1 MLETGDYKHYI
12 SCPLP
17 PRNKPLSLDSID
29 RLGAAEGDPTQALFV
44 IQRGRVE
51 RRRAGHVVDES
62 ALGMGDLPAT
72 PSDGLDDMDDHH
84 LSKSSAASGAAS
96 NAAVELVGEAMDLV
110 AFGTLH
116 TLGEKPSFATTTAL
130 TPGVAW
136 RLSAFQLRALF
147 AHEAMARG
155 IAEGLSAEIFRMS
168 EQ

>member
-1 MLETGDYKHYI
+1 M
-12 SCPLP
+12 
-17 PRNKPLSLDSID
+17 
-29 RLGAAEGDPTQALFV
+29 
-44 IQRGRVE
+44 
-51 RRRAGHVVDES
+51 DES

-84 LSKSSAASGAAS
+84 LSSASSASASGTAS
-96 NAAVELVGEAMDLV
+96 NAAIELVGEAMDLV

-136 RLSAFQLRALF
+136 RLSALQLRTLF
-147 AHEAMARG
+147 SHEATARG